1 MDVKSGMR
9 KECECKCEK
18 NFLIHMHTSHRSVKR
33 NHDKGQD
40 RKKESHSSGVES
52 GVQQGKAP
60 DSQHFVVNKKILFF
74 CFWWLIDKSGRMGES
89 MHAER

>member
-1 MDVKSGMR
+1 MNANVK
-9 KECECKCEK
+9 KK
-18 NFLIHMHTSHRSVKR
+18 NFLIHMHTLRRSVKK

-52 GVQQGKAP
+52 GVQQRKAP

-74 CFWWLIDKSGRMGES
+74 LFLVADRQSGRMGES